1 MVSSSKIY
9 IDIDSL
15 LAGQKEAVAKALN
28 LVENQSQDYAGQVS
42 SFVEVISKRARH
54 ERHLI
59 GISGPPGVGKSS
71 MISRLIEQYRAQDKT
86 VGVLSVDPSSKRSG
100 GALLGDRI
108 RIKHDPRDPGVFI
121 RSMAAGQHLGGLSK
135 STRLNLM
142 VFEAVYD
149 RIILETVGVG
159 QSETEIENVVD
170 TVMVVIQ
177 PGSGDLLQFLKAG
190 IMEIPHLLV
199 INKADQK
206 AVANKTFQ
214 DLSSAILFESGDQKG
229 WKMEVIM
236 ASALDDTGFDRI
248 IQVLENHRDFLEKV
262 GIEDRRRRTLYR
274 SIIGFFNER
283 YGSYGVDL
291 LGGEEQIM
299 RYLSQNNIKNF
310 FWGIKILENMMKECF
325 LKQFN

>member
-1 MVSSSKIY
+1 MVSFSKKY
-9 IDIDSL
+9 IDIESL

-28 LVENQSQDYAGQVS
+28 LVENQSPEYAKEVS
-42 SFVEVISKRARH
+42 SFVEVISQKARH

-71 MISRLIEQYRAQDKT
+71 MISRLIEHYRSQKKT

-108 RIKHDPRDPGVFI
+108 RIKHDPSDPRVFI
-121 RSMAAGQHLGGLSK
+121 RSMAAGQHLGGLAK
-135 STRLNLM
+135 TTRLDLM
-142 VFEAVYD
+142 VYEAVYD
-149 RIILETVGVG
+149 KIILETVGVG

-170 TVMVVIQ
+170 TVMVVVQ

-199 INKADQK
+199 INKADQR
-206 AVANKTFQ
+206 ALADKTFQ
-214 DLSSAILFESGDQKG
+214 DLSSAILFESGGQKG

-236 ASALDDTGFDRI
+236 ASALDNTGFDRI
-248 IQVLENHRDFLEKV
+248 IQVLENHRDFLEKA
-262 GIEDRRRRTLYR
+262 GIEHKRKTDLFWW
-274 SIIGFFNER
+274 IIGFFKER

-291 LGGEEQIM
+291 LGGEERIM
-299 RYLSQNNIKNF
+299 RYLSQNDTKNF
-310 FWGIKILENMMKECF
+310 FMGLKILENKMKERIV
-325 LKQFN
+325 LR